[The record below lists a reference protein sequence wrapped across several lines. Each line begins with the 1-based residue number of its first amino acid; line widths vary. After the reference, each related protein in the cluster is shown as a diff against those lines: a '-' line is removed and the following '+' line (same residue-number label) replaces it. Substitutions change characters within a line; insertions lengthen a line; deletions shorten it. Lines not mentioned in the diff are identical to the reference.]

1 MRIAL
6 PKFSRSVSK
15 SYGCI
20 VILRIMY
27 FNMMVHT
34 GFEPVKRCPF
44 RVLALQCHLTLMP
57 QIKYDALPRVLL
69 LRRMHPAFLAV
80 RGLDTFSILS
90 SEFAAPLNGLANP
103 CSFGLHSLPLT
114 LQISFQNTII
124 ETHSATV
131 GQTTASKIRCRAVT
145 IWAYYFALSAFQL

>member
-15 SYGCI
+15 SNRCI

-34 GFEPVKRCPF
+34 GFEPIKRCPKLNMMF
-44 RVLALQCHLTLMP
+44 CHESCYFAVCIRLFSQYVVRHSLHP
-57 QIKYDALPRVLL
+57 ILRI
-69 LRRMHPAFLAV
+69 LRRSV
-80 RGLDTFSILS
+80 DKRG
-90 SEFAAPLNGLANP
+90 PNP
-103 CSFGLHSLPLT
+103 CSFGLHRLPLT